1 MPASR
6 GGAGYERGSILHA
19 DGGRIAAYVR
29 DGWGGDQVMTDRRK
43 SDDLPS
49 LIEKSVA
56 EFNALPEA
64 EQREIRR
71 QQRESWV
78 RGEMSWPK
86 PKYKWIG
93 GAKVYDSLDDYYNG

>member
-1 MPASR
+1 
-6 GGAGYERGSILHA
+6 
-19 DGGRIAAYVR
+19 
-29 DGWGGDQVMTDRRK
+29 MTELTQPRRK
-43 SDDLPS
+43 RDDLQA

-78 RGEMSWPK
+78 RGEMGLMEH
-86 PKYKWIG
+86 YHN
-93 GAKVYDSLDDYYNG
+93 D

>member
-1 MPASR
+1 
-6 GGAGYERGSILHA
+6 
-19 DGGRIAAYVR
+19 
-29 DGWGGDQVMTDRRK
+29 MTERRK
-43 SDDLPS
+43 RDALQSRIKKACADFD
-49 LIEKSVA
+49 
-56 EFNALPEA
+56 ALPEA